1 MTITRFHT
9 RPRMSQIVIHRD
21 TVYTAGQVADTAPG
35 ATVTEQTQNILRR
48 IDSLLGEAGTDKS
61 KLLSATIWLSDMRY
75 YDEVNAVWD
84 AWTDPGNAPAR
95 ACVEAR
101 LAFPQFDVEIAVI
114 AAK

>member
-1 MTITRFHT
+1 MTIARYHT

-21 TVYTAGQVADTAPG
+21 TVYTAGQVADTATG

-84 AWTDPGNAPAR
+84 AWSDPVNAPAR
-95 ACVEAR
+95 ACVVAR
-101 LAFPQFDVEIAVI
+101 LAFPQFNVEIAVI